1 MPLRGSG
8 AGLPEAALAMISP
21 LSYGQETDQA
31 AVGCMAA
38 QSSLRQGNGEEGREF
53 RLLTGWP

>member
-8 AGLPEAALAMISP
+8 AGLPDAALAMISP

-38 QSSLRQGNGEEGREF
+38 QSSLRQGNGEEGRA
-53 RLLTGWP
+53 GWP